1 MRVATQSQVTTK
13 VNAIKSALDS
23 FSYTHK
29 CIYYYSN
36 NTINSS
42 WSTNITLPND
52 GENYRIIL
60 CYTFSANP
68 NSDATHSKYTR
79 QGMIIDLT
87 IGTST
92 QTERIVQGFSSACNF
107 GYGASK
113 NNISTGMITRDIDG
127 NGQAI
132 PVSITLDFIGSST
145 LQEEEALSGFQLAVM
160 RVPDRLTY
168 ERV

>member
-42 WSTNITLPND
+42 WSTDITLPSD

-68 NSDATHSKYTR
+68 ESGSTDYSQK
-79 QGMIIDLT
+79 GMIIDLA
-87 IGTST
+87 IDNS
-92 QTERIVQGFSSACNF
+92 TERIVQGFSSACMYNF
-107 GYGASK
+107 GASK
-113 NNISTGMITRDIDG
+113 NNISTGMITRDKKG
-127 NGQAI
+127 RGQTI
-132 PVSITLDFIGSST
+132 PVSITLKFRGNST
-145 LQEEEALSGFQLAVM
+145 LQEGEALSGFQLAVM
-160 RVPDRLTY
+160 KIPDRLTY

>member
-42 WSTNITLPND
+42 WSTNITLPDD

-68 NSDATHSKYTR
+68 DSGSSSSIK
-79 QGMIIDLT
+79 QGMIIDLA

-92 QTERIVQGFSSACNF
+92 QTERIVQGFSSACIYS
-107 GYGASK
+107 YGASK
-113 NNISTGMITRDIDG
+113 NNISTGMITRDIVGD
-127 NGQAI
+127 GQAI
-132 PVSITLDFIGSST
+132 PVSITLRFIGSST